1 MGLLLGCERLRKL
14 LSQLNDASIMIEN
27 VLEDGDKNF
36 KMNRK
41 ELGEMCAPLLSKL
54 NKMMQ
59 STLDNA
65 NIKATDV
72 DVIELLGGG
81 SRMQI
86 VQQVVITD
94 IFGNNIDVGAKLD
107 DSSLALGAALIG
119 EASSS
124 SGSSGGSEVPPTP
137 PVDTVETDT
146 TLAVEGNEIDTTPTP
161 TPPTNST
168 TTTA

>member
-65 NIKATDV
+65 NNK
-72 DVIELLGGG
+72 
-81 SRMQI
+81 
-86 VQQVVITD
+86 
-94 IFGNNIDVGAKLD
+94 DVGAKLD

-168 TTTA
+168 TTTTATNDLTLNVDTESES